1 MRRPKLIGS
10 AYRDL
15 QFWKFSAYGF
25 LKNLRFFDPFLLL
38 FLRDAGLSFLAIG
51 TLISIRE
58 LSTNL
63 LELPTGILADVIG
76 RRKAMIVGFSAYIVS
91 FFLFYI
97 GHSFW
102 AFTLAMLFF
111 SVGDTLRSG
120 THKAMI
126 LEHIRRTGHE
136 QLKVAYYG
144 RTRSASQFGSA
155 ISSLIAA
162 ALVFWTGSYRMVFL
176 ATIAPYI
183 ANLALLAT
191 YPRAL
196 DGEHLEGGSLGW
208 KTLKPRVI
216 VALRDVL
223 GFFSSP
229 RTLRGLL
236 TGAAFDALQKTSK
249 DYLQPIVKAQALVL
263 PLLLGFADQQRAALL
278 IGAIYFLI
286 HLGTCAA
293 SAHAGAVHDRL
304 RSPTRSL
311 NVTLLMAP
319 FLLLI
324 AGLSVHLELRTV
336 AIGAFVLLF
345 LLQNLRRPM
354 VVGYLADHMPHRAMA
369 SGLSVEVQIRTLAV
383 AILAPGLGALSD
395 WVGIGPGLATV
406 SLVALLVFPCVFV
419 HETPSAGGA

>member
-1 MRRPKLIGS
+1 MPTGS
-10 AYRDL
+10 AYRDP
-15 QFWKFSAYGF
+15 QFWKFSGYGF

-38 FLRDAGLSFLAIG
+38 FFRDAGLSFLAIG

-63 LELPTGILADVIG
+63 LELPTGVLADVFG
-76 RRKAMIVGFSAYIVS
+76 RRKAMIMGFAAYIVS
-91 FFLFYI
+91 FCLFYI

-111 SVGDTLRSG
+111 SVGETLRSG

-126 LEHIRRTGHE
+126 MEHIRRTGHE

-162 ALVFWTGSYRMVFL
+162 GLVFWTGSYRIIFL

-183 ANLALLAT
+183 ANLALLST

-196 DGEHLEGGSLGW
+196 DGEHLEGESASLE
-208 KTLKPRVI
+208 TLKFRLI
-216 VALRDVL
+216 LAMRDVIGL
-223 GFFSSP
+223 FRSP
-229 RTLRGLL
+229 KTLRGLL
-236 TGAAFDALQKTSK
+236 TGAGFDAVQKTSK
-249 DYLQPIVKAQALVL
+249 DYLQPIVKAQALAF
-263 PLLLGFADQQRAALL
+263 PLLLGLTGEQRAALL
-278 IGAIYFLI
+278 IGAVYFLI
-286 HLGTCAA
+286 YLGTCAA
-293 SAHAGAVHDRL
+293 SGHAGAVHRLL
-304 RSPTRSL
+304 RSPARSL
-311 NVTLLMAP
+311 NLTLLMAP
-319 FLLLI
+319 ALLLI
-324 AGLSVHLELRTV
+324 AGLSVHLELRAV

-369 SGLSVEVQIRTLAV
+369 AGLSVEVQIRTVGVAV
-383 AILAPGLGALSD
+383 LAPALGALAD
-395 WVGIGPGLATV
+395 RVGIGPGLAIV
-406 SLVALLVFPCVFV
+406 SLAALVVFPLAFV
-419 HETPSAGGA
+419 RDTPSAEDA